1 MTINPSEILL
11 TKLTR
16 FELLNGLLIILTL
29 GIGTP
34 FVAIRRMQMYTNLIS
49 FLAPFDFDNVV
60 QTGKEYN
67 DAFGEDLGDQFDIQL
82 DLM

>member
-1 MTINPSEILL
+1 
-11 TKLTR
+11 
-16 FELLNGLLIILTL
+16 
-29 GIGTP
+29 
-34 FVAIRRMQMYTNLIS
+34 MQRYTELIS
-49 FLAPFDFDNVV
+49 FKTAINFDNVI